1 MPRIILLS
9 RSGTTSV
16 YNMNGDPNILL
27 SVVNTGLRDEY
38 SSLEDLCL
46 SKGISQDEVVEKL
59 GKIGYEY
66 SAELNRFICK

>member
-1 MPRIILLS
+1 MS
-9 RSGTTSV
+9 
-16 YNMNGDPNILL
+16 GDPNILL
-27 SVVNTGLRDEY
+27 SVINTGLRDEY

-66 SAELNRFICK
+66 SAEFNKFICK

>member
-1 MPRIILLS
+1 MFNL
-9 RSGTTSV
+9 
-16 YNMNGDPNILL
+16 NGDPNILL

-46 SKGISQDEVVEKL
+46 SRGVSQDELVLKL

-66 SAELNRFICK
+66 DAGLNRFISK